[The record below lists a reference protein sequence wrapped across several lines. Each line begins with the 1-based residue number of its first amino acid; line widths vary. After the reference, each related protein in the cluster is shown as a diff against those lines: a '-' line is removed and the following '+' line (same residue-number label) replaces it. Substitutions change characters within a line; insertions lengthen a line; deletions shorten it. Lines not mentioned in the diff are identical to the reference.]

1 MSSGGG
7 AGREPGREKRHDTCI
22 PISTHT
28 APNPSPPPSSPN
40 LLVQRGLHAV
50 PSTQRHPTG
59 RRRGEGIGG
68 GGWGGWRIGG
78 IPCSQGDAGV
88 EHSLGVTGVSPPGW
102 QCGGDNTSFGGL
114 HGAGGLTRFPQ
125 LAPPPRAGNP
135 GPDAPGTQPEHEAPA
150 LRKGTK
156 IAPPTAQNPGRPCLV
171 TPVLVGDRLG
181 WGSGAL
187 GG

>member
-1 MSSGGG
+1 MGS
-7 AGREPGREKRHDTCI
+7 P
-22 PISTHT
+22 
-28 APNPSPPPSSPN
+28 APRDI
-40 LLVQRGLHAV
+40 LLE
-50 PSTQRHPTG
+50 
-59 RRRGEGIGG
+59 GEGEKELGG
-68 GGWGGWRIGG
+68 VCVWRIGG

-102 QCGGDNTSFGGL
+102 QWGEGGDNTSFGGL

-171 TPVLVGDRLG
+171 TPVLVRDGLG